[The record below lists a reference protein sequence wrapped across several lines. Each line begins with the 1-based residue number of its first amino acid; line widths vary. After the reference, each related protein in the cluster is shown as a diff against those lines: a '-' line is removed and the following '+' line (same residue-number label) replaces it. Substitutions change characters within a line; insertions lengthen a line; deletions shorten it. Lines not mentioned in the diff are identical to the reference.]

1 MVLQITLI
9 EKSIGRRLKVDI
21 KKLQSKTKA
30 LTTKIET
37 LEAENKSRKNQ
48 YKTIF
53 REFKKI
59 KGRIGYLESQ
69 TFAQKQETEKHF
81 AHVED
86 ELISLQSTLE
96 FFSSEGEGNVEMI
109 TGHEEETKEE
119 IKEEKRKM
127 IMGVDFSD
135 AIQIPKKTKTK

>member
-1 MVLQITLI
+1 
-9 EKSIGRRLKVDI
+9 VDI
-21 KKLQSKTKA
+21 KRLQSKTKA

-37 LEAENKSRKNQ
+37 LEDENKSRKNQ

-69 TFAQKQETEKHF
+69 TFAQKQEIEKHF
-81 AHVED
+81 NHVED
-86 ELISLQSTLE
+86 ELISLQSTLDL
-96 FFSSEGEGNVEMI
+96 FSSDGEGNGELI
-109 TGHEEETKEE
+109 TGHEEAEDSTEQV
-119 IKEEKRKM
+119 KEEKRRM